1 MYSESSVP
9 VPQITVLIADDHPIV
24 ADGLAALL
32 KDRFNV
38 AGIVYDGRAL
48 LEAAQ
53 KLEPDV
59 ILTDISMPGLNG
71 IDAIR
76 KIREQQPQCKIVVLT
91 MHDDPQM
98 AAQAFRL
105 GATGYVLKSSPREEL
120 IAAIQ
125 EVSQGRAYLSPMIAK
140 GFINIL
146 LEKSSEPSAVAGN
159 LTARQREVLQLL
171 AEGKTMKEIAAI
183 LHISPRT
190 VESHKYEMMEI
201 LGVTT
206 SAELVQHAIRLKLVG
221 G

>member
-1 MYSESSVP
+1 MT
-9 VPQITVLIADDHPIV
+9 TVLIADDHAVV
-24 ADGLAALL
+24 AQGLAALL
-32 KDRFNV
+32 KGRFEI
-38 AGIVYDGRAL
+38 AGVVHDGRAL
-48 LEAAQ
+48 LDAVQ
-53 KLEPDV
+53 NLKPDV
-59 ILTDISMPGLNG
+59 ILTDISMPSLNG

-76 KIREQQPQCKIVVLT
+76 KIRELQPLSKIIVLT
-91 MHDDPQM
+91 MHDDPQL

-105 GATGYVLKSSPREEL
+105 GASGYLLKSSPGEEL
-120 IAAIQ
+120 IGAIQ

-140 GFINIL
+140 GFIGVL
-146 LEKSSEPSAVAGN
+146 LGTDGELPHSAGN

-190 VESHKYEMMEI
+190 VESHKYEMMQI

-206 SAELVQHAIRLKLVG
+206 SAELVQRAIRLKLVG